1 VRAAETEVER
11 LDRILRSLSAEDV
24 VFLARRP
31 LPRWAVQARRLN
43 DRDETI
49 RQARTFLPGMVEGVQ
64 AQALSRDLSRYLSSG
79 WQRSDGGEQATD
91 TYRGAL
97 HRIALLNHG
106 EPIGQRQI
114 LNVFRHSRGCT
125 YRST

>member
-1 VRAAETEVER
+1 MSASETEIAR
-11 LDRILRSLSAEDV
+11 LDRILRSLSPDDV

-31 LPRWAVQARRLN
+31 LPRWAVQARRLD

-49 RQARTFLPGMVEGVQ
+49 RRARSFLPDMVEGVQ
-64 AQALSRDLSRYLSSG
+64 AQTLSRDLSRYLSSA
-79 WQRSDGGEQATD
+79 WQRTDNSAPPVDG
-91 TYRGAL
+91 YRGAL